1 MKKNDFQILTFP
13 NVKKEIEERKSS
25 EYTKYLKQLKII
37 AHDLNNILTNISTSV
52 ELAKNNI
59 DDKLQVSN
67 LLKNI
72 EINADKAADIVN
84 EIRTKGET
92 PEIKKN
98 KIALETIIDET
109 IISVKDSLPEYT
121 KVEFKANA
129 LNDSVFG
136 NYTDIYRVILN
147 LIINANDSI
156 HHKNGKISIEL
167 NNWQDNEKKLIDRRY
182 IEYAVIKVHDNGT
195 GIAKEN
201 ISKIFTEGFSTK
213 KNISKGNGLGL
224 SIIKEIIENHDGFI
238 KVRSRK
244 NKGTTFEVYI
254 PTLTKENEKLSFQ
267 KQTVI
272 IAEDDSFQREVLKDL
287 LSSMNLKVLTA
298 VNGIDVL
305 NFYNREKIDLI
316 IVDKNMPEMDGIECA
331 TEIRKTNK
339 TIPIILS
346 SGNSYEDLEEQI
358 ISNNISRLL
367 TKPYS
372 FETIQNL
379 LLELLV

>member
-37 AHDLNNILTNISTSV
+37 AHDLNNILTNISASV

-72 EINADKAADIVN
+72 EINTEKAADIVN
-84 EIRTKGET
+84 DIRTKGET

-98 KIALETIIDET
+98 KISLETIIDET
-109 IISVKDSLPEYT
+109 IISVKDSLHEHT
-121 KVEFKANA
+121 KIEFIPNA
-129 LNDSVFG
+129 LNDNVFG
-136 NYTDIYRVILN
+136 NYTDIYRVVLN
-147 LIINANDSI
+147 LILNANDSTK
-156 HHKNGKISIEL
+156 HSKGKISIEL
-167 NNWQDNEKKLIDRRY
+167 SNWKDNEKKLIDRRY
-182 IEYAVIKVHDNGT
+182 RKYALIKVQDNGC
-195 GIAKEN
+195 GISKDN
-201 ISKIFTEGFSTK
+201 LSKIFTEGFSTK
-213 KNISKGNGLGL
+213 ENNSKEKGLGL
-224 SIIKEIIENHDGFI
+224 SIIKQIVENHDGFI
-238 KVRSRK
+238 KVNSKK
-244 NKGTTFEVYI
+244 NNGTTFEIYI
-254 PTLTKENEKLSFQ
+254 PTLTKENEKLSFN

-298 VNGIDVL
+298 INGIDVL
-305 NFYNREKIDLI
+305 NYYNREKIDLI
-316 IVDKNMPEMDGIECA
+316 IVDKNMPEMNGIECA
-331 TEIRKTNK
+331 GEIRKTNK
-339 TIPIILS
+339 TLPIILS
-346 SGNSYEDLEEQI
+346 SGNSYEDLKEEM
-358 ISNNISRLL
+358 SANNIYHLL
-367 TKPYS
+367 NKPYN